1 MVREI
6 AEYEGYPLFCYA
18 FRPMYCEHDANDGG
32 FTVTLMDN
40 CVVKY
45 VTFDGSKEPRPV
57 KALYFQISPEAVS
70 SCLNEVNRESR
81 WLPEVPLYTTTGN
94 PPMCASKVGV
104 YCCQELIRFDD
115 IQVLANCEFGS
126 ARGHYARKMIDLLEE
141 VRSILLEEGL
151 DFDLY
156 RFNWHHGMIRPL
168 PTRSRLF
175 G

>member
-18 FRPMYCEHDANDGG
+18 YRPMYCQHDANDGG
-32 FTVTLMDN
+32 FTITLMDN

-45 VTFDGSKEPRPV
+45 VTFDGSEEPQPV
-57 KALYFQISPEAVS
+57 RTLYFSVSPEAVS
-70 SCLNEVNRESR
+70 SCMSEVDRNSR
-81 WLPEVPLYTTTGN
+81 WLPYLPMYTTTGQL
-94 PPMCASKVGV
+94 PMCASKVGV
-104 YCCQELIRFDD
+104 HCCREMIRFDD
-115 IQVLANCEFGS
+115 IQVLANCEFGTG
-126 ARGHYARKMIDLLEE
+126 RGHYARMMINMLEE

-156 RFNWHHGMIRPL
+156 RFDWKRGMTRPL
-168 PTRSRLF
+168 PNRSRLF